1 MSVRF
6 TGGNS
11 GNREDASPPVP
22 SSGFSIPVRNTETF
36 GSVPSSVKF
45 QATDPKAYPDH
56 YQAHTPDFLPTGGT
70 DATGSDLEQ
79 QDITGLGPNSGDQS
93 VFRGAP
99 NTGDA

>member
-11 GNREDASPPVP
+11 GNREDARPPVP

-45 QATDPKAYPDH
+45 QATDPKAHPDH
-56 YQAHTPDFLPTGGT
+56 YQAQTPDFLPTGGT
-70 DATGSDLEQ
+70 EAKGTDLQDPGAT
-79 QDITGLGPNSGDQS
+79 TGEPETA
-93 VFRGAP
+93 FRG
-99 NTGDA
+99 TRK